1 MLVAAVLDCGSVRAR
16 FGRQI
21 VRAPLCLVAAW
32 FVVAGCAPPEPT
44 DAAGQTGAAEPARQE
59 AGPGPAEPMPEGV
72 NAELTEDAAAAPVGN
87 PLLPLLEQ
95 DIPYGEAADGNLVGF
110 LAVPADAAEP
120 LPGVI
125 VLHEWWGLTDGIR
138 EAARRIAREGYV
150 VLAVDLYGGRT
161 AAAVGDAQALLRELV
176 EDPAL
181 VRKNIQQ
188 AYEYLARYALAPR
201 IGSIGW
207 DLGGRWSLQTAL
219 MLPEQLDAMVMF
231 YGAVETDET
240 VLDAL
245 EMPVL
250 GLFGEQDRSIPLREV
265 QEFRNA
271 LGRLGKP
278 AEIRIYSGVDHG
290 FFFPDSENYSPI
302 AADDAWLRTMAL
314 FQTGLK
320 D

>member
-1 MLVAAVLDCGSVRAR
+1 M
-16 FGRQI
+16 
-21 VRAPLCLVAAW
+21 RAPLFLVTAW
-32 FVVAGCAPPEPT
+32 FAVAGCAPPAPT
-44 DAAGQTGAAEPARQE
+44 DVPDQAGVAEPAGQQ
-59 AGPGPAEPMPEGV
+59 AGPVPGEPTSDGAGSELAE
-72 NAELTEDAAAAPVGN
+72 NDDATPDHD

-95 DIPYGEAADGNLVGF
+95 DIPYGEGAEGNLVGF

-125 VLHEWWGLTDGIR
+125 VLHEWWGLTDEIR
-138 EAARRIAREGYV
+138 EVSRRIAREGYV